1 MACTIDF
8 RCLDEGFGGKTA
20 KRKRES
26 QEQAAAD
33 ADEASMDIDSALPPS
48 AKRSAVASSEDPD
61 KPVAAVAIGRP
72 TYDGVIAGKV
82 SGRNWKAPRTHR
94 SSGRFVR
101 NKGPD
106 LEEMKRQREIKKA
119 YRERK
124 NELKEEIRSHK
135 VEKRKKKEEREKRKA
150 ENVLRT
156 GTKLQKI
163 TNPKTLKKIAKSKQ
177 RKHLKVIPDEVESLG
192 GWHVLYPCSGCKCNS
207 FEDASMLLEELRLF
221 DNQVYGVVHGLL
233 KGHGQNVWLQARSL
247 FDKVNEMDGSAA
259 SSFYNALTNMLRCS
273 GTLEGHESPR
283 LLSILAGW
291 GKHIKVVGDEAL
303 RPAVESLL
311 MGIDAPFYL
320 SKYNMGRFT
329 SSGSVGST
337 WLRESATLKLLIVHD
352 HITTKPR
359 TT

>member
-1 MACTIDF
+1 MACTTDF

-33 ADEASMDIDSALPPS
+33 ADEASMDIDSAHPPS

-61 KPVAAVAIGRP
+61 KPVAVAIGRP
-72 TYDGVIAGKV
+72 TYEGVIAGKV
-82 SGRNWKAPRTHR
+82 SGRNWKTPRTHR

-177 RKHLKVIPDEVESLG
+177 RKHLKVIPDEV
-192 GWHVLYPCSGCKCNS
+192 
-207 FEDASMLLEELRLF
+207 
-221 DNQVYGVVHGLL
+221 
-233 KGHGQNVWLQARSL
+233 
-247 FDKVNEMDGSAA
+247 VNGNKKS
-259 SSFYNALTNMLRCS
+259 
-273 GTLEGHESPR
+273 
-283 LLSILAGW
+283 
-291 GKHIKVVGDEAL
+291 
-303 RPAVESLL
+303 
-311 MGIDAPFYL
+311 
-320 SKYNMGRFT
+320 
-329 SSGSVGST
+329 
-337 WLRESATLKLLIVHD
+337 
-352 HITTKPR
+352 
-359 TT
+359 